1 LELSKNYLY
10 ICIMETTE
18 IQLPQRTIEQL
29 HQQGGNL
36 LMQCYEQENG
46 TNCYGQIPRRTNAPD
61 YLRAKRKALQIAK
74 KYKDTPLYLHLKSNL

>member
-1 LELSKNYLY
+1 MTKTMLP
-10 ICIMETTE
+10 IRTTD
-18 IQLPQRTIEQL
+18 QLQKQSEQ
-29 HQQGGNL
+29 L

-74 KYKDTPLYLHLKSNL
+74 KYKDTPLYLHIKSNL

>member
-1 LELSKNYLY
+1 
-10 ICIMETTE
+10 METTE
-18 IQLPQRTIEQL
+18 IQLPQRTTEQL
-29 HQQGGNL
+29 PPQGGQL

-61 YLRAKRKALQIAK
+61 YLRAKRKALSIAK

>member
-1 LELSKNYLY
+1 
-10 ICIMETTE
+10 MEKMTLPIRTTD
-18 IQLPQRTIEQL
+18 QLQ
-29 HQQGGNL
+29 QQGGQL

-46 TNCYGQIPRRTNAPD
+46 TNCYGHIPKRSASPD

>member
-1 LELSKNYLY
+1 MTLP
-10 ICIMETTE
+10 IRTTD
-18 IQLPQRTIEQL
+18 QLQKQSEQ
-29 HQQGGNL
+29 L

-74 KYKDTPLYLHLKSNL
+74 KYKDTHLYLHLKANL